1 MTKNSL
7 KPGQS
12 IVAVVVEDRRK
23 RDISIHG
30 AQAKKDEKK
39 KKTENKFIGCLG
51 LSRVLKIHAL
61 ICIVIQSSTGG
72 FMHTATFWLVTYHN
86 QCTVRDTA

>member
-39 KKTENKFIGCLG
+39 RKNGKQVHWLPGPLACAENSCSHLHRNSIKYR
-51 LSRVLKIHAL
+51 RVHAHCYIL
-61 ICIVIQSSTGG
+61 ASNISQSMNST
-72 FMHTATFWLVTYHN
+72 
-86 QCTVRDTA
+86 